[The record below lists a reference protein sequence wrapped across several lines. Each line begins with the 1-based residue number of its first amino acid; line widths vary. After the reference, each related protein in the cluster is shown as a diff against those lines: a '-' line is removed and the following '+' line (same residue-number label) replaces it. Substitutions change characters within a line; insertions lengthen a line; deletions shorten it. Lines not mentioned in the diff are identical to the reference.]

1 MVTRELHLV
10 FHGNVQG
17 VGFRATARRKAQEL
31 GLTGIVRNLAD
42 GSVEL
47 IAQGKEEELK
57 SLVQF
62 LHHHFAIEKMKEKY
76 LPVTQTYQGFTV
88 S

>member
-1 MVTRELHLV
+1 MIVRELHLT

-31 GLTGIVRNLAD
+31 GLTGIVRNLKD

-47 IAQGKEEELK
+47 IAQGKEEQLK

-62 LHHHFAIEKMKEKY
+62 LHRQFDIEKMKEKY
-76 LPVTQTYQGFTV
+76 LPITRTYQGFT
-88 S
+88 SS